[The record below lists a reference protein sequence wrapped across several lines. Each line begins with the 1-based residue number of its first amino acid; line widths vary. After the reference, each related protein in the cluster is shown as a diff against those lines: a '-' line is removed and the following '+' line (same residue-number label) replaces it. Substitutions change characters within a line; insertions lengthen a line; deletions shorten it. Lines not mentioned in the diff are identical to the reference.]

1 MLPVAKHFNYQ
12 DASERLG
19 ISRSELAYHY
29 TEGNLRVA
37 VATARYTI
45 QTLFPVGR
53 LSDRNQLLLRNFR
66 DQYDLINSW
75 ELVYPTRETQ
85 PIPDYLYLDPDVRNI
100 RYTDEAP
107 HAYKLMVFSTCG
119 GEVVVPID
127 ETGAIEFIYLGA
139 LDEFGMFSE
148 GVITQ
153 EELERLTRPEVA
165 ACSPKDQE
173 VLTEL
178 FLFKQ
183 DAAGAAIIELGNQF
197 LREHKKRPTALELLK
212 FMESKAHKPGDN
224 TLAFEVVREPSGRR
238 GWWRIEGIE
247 MTHESFKK
255 RLKNAI
261 DGGVKRASQGG

>member
-1 MLPVAKHFNYQ
+1 MLPATRYLSYQ

-19 ISRSELAYHY
+19 ISRSALAYHY
-29 TEGNLRVA
+29 RERNLRVA
-37 VATARYTI
+37 VSTAGYKVKAF
-45 QTLFPVGR
+45 FPVEELG
-53 LSDRNQLLLRNFR
+53 SRNQLLLRNFR

-85 PIPDYLYLDPDVRNI
+85 PIPDYLYLDPDARNI

-107 HAYKLMVFSTCG
+107 HEYKLMVFSTCG

-127 ETGAIEFIYLGA
+127 ETGAIKFIYLGA

-153 EELERLTRPEVA
+153 EELERLTGTEVVV
-165 ACSPKDQE
+165 CPSGTQE
-173 VLTEL
+173 SLPDL
-178 FLFKQ
+178 FLSKK
-183 DAAGAAIIELGNQF
+183 DDAGAAIVELGNQYQ
-197 LREHKKRPTALELLK
+197 REHKKRPTASELLK
-212 FMESKAHKPGDN
+212 FMESRACKPGDS
-224 TLAFEVVREPSGRR
+224 TLGFEVKKEPSGRR

-261 DGGVKRASQGG
+261 EGGIKKASQGG